1 MTEPED
7 PMINSWRA
15 MLKLEQD
22 ALAEIAN
29 GTAGRPYAASE
40 IQRIK
45 DQAANLQALIDK
57 YEAARDE
64 DA

>member
-1 MTEPED
+1 MTDSDD
-7 PMINSWRA
+7 PMINSWRS

-29 GTAGRPYAASE
+29 GTAHRPYSAE
-40 IQRIK
+40 EVQRIK

-57 YEAARDE
+57 YQAARDE